1 MINAVER
8 GPETPSERVE
18 AELRALLAGMTS
30 GQALPPVRELAERYG
45 VSTARVSKAL
55 ARLARVGQ
63 GSLAARVGDV
73 QALTGRSKNRANSAA
88 DLRPGRAGC
97 ACEWCRSHKIG

>member
-45 VSTARVSKAL
+45 VSTATVSKAL
-55 ARLARVGQ
+55 ARLRESGEV
-63 GSLAARVGDV
+63 
-73 QALTGRSKNRANSAA
+73 RS
-88 DLRPGRAGC
+88 RPGWGTF
-97 ACEWCRSHKIG
+97 KP